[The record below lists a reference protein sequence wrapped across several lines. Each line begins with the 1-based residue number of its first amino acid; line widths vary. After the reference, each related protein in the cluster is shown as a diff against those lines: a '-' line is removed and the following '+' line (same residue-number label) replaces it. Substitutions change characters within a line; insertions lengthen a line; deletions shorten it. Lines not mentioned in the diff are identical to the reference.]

1 VNHPSELLKK
11 GDEVEAVITNIDAVN
26 QRLSLSMKAL
36 QPDIWERFFQ
46 NHYVGDVVPGAVT
59 KIVDF
64 GAFVDLGDGVEG
76 LVHISEL
83 SDKHITN
90 CAEVVEV
97 GQSYPF
103 KVIRLE
109 PADKRIGLSLKEGQR
124 RERQH
129 KEREDE
135 TPHPV
140 SVDDS
145 RTSLGDVVDFRGFQR
160 KEEDEQ

>member
-1 VNHPSELLKK
+1 M
-11 GDEVEAVITNIDAVN
+11 EAVITNIDAVN

-36 QPDIWERFFQ
+36 QPDIWERFFRPITWAMW
-46 NHYVGDVVPGAVT
+46 YPASSPRSWT
-59 KIVDF
+59 S
-64 GAFVDLGDGVEG
+64 APSWTLATAWEG

-129 KEREDE
+129 REREDE
-135 TPHPV
+135 PPRPQT
-140 SVDDS
+140 VDGAARAWATSSISGDS
-145 RTSLGDVVDFRGFQR
+145 RKGGG
-160 KEEDEQ
+160 